1 MAYAASTRISAT
13 AGLACLLAVTG
24 VGPSA
29 HAGVIR
35 IAPGARLIIRSG
47 RNPPI
52 IIRGGA
58 HGVILPGP
66 LLVGPATGV
75 PSTTAPHFS
84 RFQVNDSFSARDQ
97 LRTAA
102 HLLHN
107 GHPFQALRLY
117 QQVVE
122 RQGRK
127 VIATGPNAYQ
137 SIRRYVWN
145 LLRKTPAVESGDYDQ
160 LYGRQALQ
168 ALAAA
173 ERTHHLRALLAACER
188 YLPSSAAAKGLR
200 RAAETEFDRGRF
212 ALAAR
217 LWLQLWPEPAAKAW
231 RPQLLDHAALSAWLA
246 GEKKLARRLQL
257 KLQRRYPQ
265 ARGRIAGR
273 RRRLVPQLRASL
285 AADAW
290 TGQPSRT
297 TGAFRWTSWQGN
309 ASGPAAADTRRTP
322 EALLWA
328 RPLRALPVLTAPSG
342 ERNIQNLRLQARA
355 HLAIFGLNVNLASG
369 AVSGQLMFEFPTCQA
384 GILYL
389 NAIDHIEA
397 WDLNSGYSRW
407 RYPRHR
413 RRAGD
418 RQANLAAL
426 SMGLDQFSCSLSR
439 DRLVA
444 IIRIGSAAPR
454 PIWTMYGYNGIS
466 STALVALNART
477 GKLLWRQRVRRL
489 LRGAAGD
496 LVWPACPPLARRH
509 GIFLPV
515 VEARPGSGQVQLFL
529 LRFDARNGRVQWRRY
544 LGTLS
549 EPVYSLSTVDMAAG
563 MKDSLIYLVTGQG
576 AILAVGAN
584 SGTIRWLRLTA
595 AAHRPFPGMLWS
607 QARRQR
613 PWQINPPLID
623 GDRLIVLDALG
634 AGRYRVDVF
643 NRWSG
648 RPLASWSGRRW
659 ANADLLLGATGGRL
673 YVAGRRVAA
682 ISLQTG
688 RTQWVSAPLSSSGA
702 LAARP
707 FLTKHYIYLPLQGGL
722 LRLATATGAAEK
734 LQPWPSAGG
743 RPGAPGNLL
752 VTPHLVVLAN
762 DRTVE
767 ACAGWPDVLAYW
779 RARIRADAGQPQ
791 PYLTLA
797 AVAFRTGHQNLAQRM
812 MRQAVRR
819 VAEAGDST
827 KPGRQGATRAA
838 AGAGP
843 SAVGGR
849 IFDMCLQLGRRLEC
863 RGRPSDAADRA
874 SFYFEQARRVAA
886 TPLQQIRWRLAMA
899 RLARQRRQP
908 RRALKLLQEILASD
922 ALRSTPI
929 RSSGNILPAAAV
941 VENLIAKRLLD
952 RYGRGIY
959 RRYER
964 AADALLSR
972 AGTGPDQADL
982 QRVLEAYPNS
992 SAATTAAWRLAG
1004 LRLAAHRWRRVWPV
1018 LLWLQSRVKTPADR
1032 ALLLV
1037 DLARTMRGLK
1047 RWNQALALAQR
1058 GQVRYRGEK
1067 LPGAPHFAA
1076 LARRIQRTAPPNA
1089 FAHWPALACAPSS
1102 RLVVSPPFRGTLLSA
1117 VDPNPRFRRYACILM
1132 TQPANGGLRLLDRNA
1147 LGALQ
1152 WSVLIPGVN
1161 RLALLGYEGPLAL
1174 LAAPDRIFALSLR
1187 TGKTRW
1193 TIAPRALLGPAA
1205 PAAKPAPLP
1214 AAPGFPGALAG
1225 MPPMFNGG
1233 VLIGPG
1239 QPFQPMFFQ
1248 PPGFAFA
1255 GGPAWDTQA
1264 QQEQRAA
1271 KLVWRLRAALGSSVF
1286 RLVQLFAGRF
1296 LIVAGNRAMLY
1307 HAPTGQACWPRAAIL
1322 PPGGPVTAVAACGDF
1337 LALARRT
1344 PITTVAWLDAHT
1356 GRRSGLTHF
1365 PAQDGLL
1372 WMQAGPAGTLYL
1384 SGLAAALAYDPSG
1397 AAARPLWVR
1406 RLEDP
1411 FPTASQL
1418 TLYGLLVPRRHGLTC
1433 LDPATGQTRWR
1444 RRGGSQGALVNG
1456 GERLATFLNGDSV
1469 VVMTSRT
1476 LQAYGVRRGA
1486 VRWRAAFLAS
1496 RTPALVALKMGDP
1509 DLAVLATD
1517 GWNHGPV
1524 AMRLYLVDQAD
1535 RHGRLDN
1542 GALVFVK
1549 RLVRARDNATAP
1561 SVARWGLVHHGLVFQ
1576 VGQHVFLYNQRR

>member
-1 MAYAASTRISAT
+1 MDAVMTYAAGTRIGGA
-13 AGLACLLAVTG
+13 AVLACLLAVTG
-24 VGPSA
+24 RGPSV

-35 IAPGARLIIRSG
+35 IAPGAKLIIRSG

-66 LLVGPATGV
+66 LMVGPAAGA
-75 PSTTAPHFS
+75 PNTTAPHFS
-84 RFQVNDSFSARDQ
+84 RFQVNDSFGARDQ

-122 RQGRK
+122 RRGRK
-127 VIATGPNAYQ
+127 VIAIGPNAYQ
-137 SIRRYVWN
+137 SIRGYVWN
-145 LLRKTPAVESGDYDQ
+145 LLLKTPAVESGDYDQ

-168 ALAAA
+168 ALTAA

-200 RAAETEFDRGRF
+200 RAAEAEFDRGRF

-265 ARGRIAGR
+265 ARGWIAGR
-273 RRRLVPQLRASL
+273 RRRLVPQLQASL

-290 TGQPSRT
+290 TGRRSPT

-309 ASGPAAADTRRTP
+309 GSGDTAADTRRTP
-322 EALLWA
+322 DAMLWA

-342 ERNIQNLRLQARA
+342 QRNIQNLRLQARS

-369 AVSGQLMFEFPTCQA
+369 AVSGQLMFEFPICDA

-389 NAIDHIEA
+389 NAIDRIEA

-439 DRLVA
+439 NRLVA
-444 IIRIGSAAPR
+444 IIRIRSAAPR

-477 GKLLWRQRVRRL
+477 GRLLWRQRLRRL
-489 LRGAAGD
+489 LRRAAGD
-496 LVWPACPPLARRH
+496 LVWPACPPLAGRR

-515 VEARPGSGQVQLFL
+515 VAARPGSGQVQLFL
-529 LRFDARNGRVQWRRY
+529 LRFNARNGRVQWRRY

-607 QARRQR
+607 QAQRQR
-613 PWQINPPLID
+613 PWKINPPLID
-623 GDRLIVLDALG
+623 GDRLIVLDTLG

-648 RPLASWSGRRW
+648 RPLASWSRRRW
-659 ANADLLLGATGGRL
+659 ADADLLLGATGGRL

-682 ISLQTG
+682 INLHTG
-688 RTQWVSAPLSSSGA
+688 RTQWVSAPLSSNGA

-722 LRLATATGAAEK
+722 LRLVTATGAAEK
-734 LQPWPSAGG
+734 LQPWPSADG

-797 AVAFRTGHQNLAQRM
+797 AVAFRTGHRNLAQRM
-812 MRQAVRR
+812 MRHAV
-819 VAEAGDST
+819 
-827 KPGRQGATRAA
+827 QRAA

-843 SAVGGR
+843 STVGGR
-849 IFDMCLQLGRRLEC
+849 IFDMCLHLGRQLER
-863 RGRPSDAADRA
+863 RGGSSGAADGA

-899 RLARQRRQP
+899 RLARHRRQP
-908 RRALKLLQEILASD
+908 RRALKLLQEILASN
-922 ALRSTPI
+922 ALRSAPI

-941 VENLIAKRLLD
+941 VENLIAQRLLD

-964 AADALLSR
+964 AAGALLRR
-972 AGTGPDQADL
+972 AGTGSDPADL
-982 QRVLEAYPNS
+982 QRVLAAYPNS

-1004 LRLAAHRWRRVWPV
+1004 LWLAAHRWRRVWPV

-1032 ALLLV
+1032 ALLLA
-1037 DLARTMRGLK
+1037 DLARTMLGLK

-1058 GQVRYRGEK
+1058 GQMRYRREK

-1076 LARRIQRTAPPNA
+1076 LARSIERAAPPNA
-1089 FAHWPALACAPSS
+1089 LARWPALACAPSR
-1102 RLVVSPPFRGTLLSA
+1102 RLVVSRPFRGTLLSA
-1117 VDPNPRFRRYACILM
+1117 VDPNPHFQRYTCILM
-1132 TQPANGGLRLLDRNA
+1132 TQPANRGLRLLDRNA
-1147 LGALQ
+1147 FGALQ

-1193 TIAPRALLGPAA
+1193 TITPRAVLGSAA

-1225 MPPMFNGG
+1225 APPMFNGG

-1239 QPFQPMFFQ
+1239 QPMFFQ

-1264 QQEQRAA
+1264 QQEQLAT
-1271 KLVWRLRAALGSSVF
+1271 KLVWRLRTALGSSVF
-1286 RLVQLFAGRF
+1286 QLVQLFAGRF
-1296 LIVAGNRAMLY
+1296 LIVAENRAMLY
-1307 HAPTGQACWPRAAIL
+1307 RAATGQACWPRAAIL
-1322 PPGGPVTAVAACGDF
+1322 PSGGPVTAVAACGDF
-1337 LALARRT
+1337 LALAQRT

-1365 PAQDGLL
+1365 PGQDGLL
-1372 WMQAGPAGTLYL
+1372 WMKAGPAGTLYL
-1384 SGLAAALAYDPSG
+1384 SGLAAALAYDPG
-1397 AAARPLWVR
+1397 GTAARPLWVR

-1444 RRGGSQGALVNG
+1444 RCGGAQGFLVNG
-1456 GERLATFLNGDSV
+1456 GERLATFLNRDSV

-1476 LQAYGVRRGA
+1476 LQAYGIRRGA

-1496 RTPALVALKMGDP
+1496 PTPVLVALKMGDP
-1509 DLAVLATD
+1509 DLAVLATG
-1517 GWNHGPV
+1517 GWNQGPV

-1549 RLVRARDNATAP
+1549 RLVRSRDNATAP
-1561 SVARWGLVHHGLVFQ
+1561 SVARWALVHHGLVFQ